1 MKKKHL
7 VFLFLLYGLS
17 VQAQKERVFT
27 AEQLRNDFQFLKE
40 SFDKYNP
47 ALGVFHP
54 TDDYEALYD
63 SLYNSLNDEMTD
75 VAFYPYLVQLGAAT
89 KEGHTFISSSDTI
102 SNIFKGFFNG
112 SFSYFPLSIRCID
125 ERIYIWGNFSAD
137 STLQRGDE
145 ILRIN
150 GEEVGSIMQRLQDF
164 VIADGDITS
173 SKKTKAESSF
183 ASHYFWFIDQPEKF
197 VITYRS
203 QQSST
208 VQKARIS
215 ALPRDSMITW
225 RNARYG
231 PPASIK
237 ESKDIVYTFDIKDG
251 IATLDLNTFNRQ
263 QKDKYKIKPK
273 KLYKEIFT
281 QLAKEEIEHLVID
294 VRSNTGG
301 RREFAKHLLPYL
313 MKRDYSGVIY
323 QDVSWKGKVNKK
335 RFPKKSKRAFKGQVY
350 VLTNATTFSNG
361 SVVTIYA
368 KEYGDAIVIGQEPGS
383 RYEGFAAGSTQYV
396 VLPNTKIKVGIPRY
410 LIQNVYPSAKTKLKN
425 RGIVPDYPIEYSFSD
440 LLEKKD
446 KEKEKAMELIKEIS
460 K

>member
-1 MKKKHL
+1 MKKERL
-7 VFLFLLYGLS
+7 VFLFLLYCLS
-17 VQAQKERVFT
+17 IQAQKERVFT
-27 AEQLRNDFQFLKE
+27 PVQLRNDFQFLKK

-54 TDDYEALYD
+54 TDKYEALYD
-63 SLYNSLNDEMTD
+63 SLYNSLNEEMTD
-75 VAFYPYLVQLGAAT
+75 LAFYPYLVQLGVAT
-89 KEGHTFISSSDTI
+89 REGHTFISSSDTI

-112 SFSYFPLSIRCID
+112 SFSYFPFSIRCID
-125 ERIYIWGNFSAD
+125 ERVYIWGNFSPD

-150 GEEVGSIMQRLQDF
+150 GEAIGSIMQRLQDF
-164 VIADGDITS
+164 VITDGDIKS
-173 SKKTKAESSF
+173 SKKAKTESSF
-183 ASHYFWFIDQPEKF
+183 ASHYFWFINQPEKF
-197 VITYRS
+197 DITYRS

-208 VQKARIS
+208 VQESGIP
-215 ALPRDSMITW
+215 ALTRDSMITW
-225 RNARYG
+225 RNRRYG
-231 PPASIK
+231 QPPSIS
-237 ESKDIVYTFDIKDG
+237 ESKDVVYTFEIKDG
-251 IATLDLNTFNRQ
+251 VANLDLNTFNRQ
-263 QKDKYKIKPK
+263 QKEKYKIKPK

-313 MKRDYSGVIY
+313 MKRNYSGVIY
-323 QDVSWKGKVNKK
+323 QDVSWKGRVNKK
-335 RFPKKSKRAFKGQVY
+335 RFPKKSKLAFEGQIY
-350 VLTNATTFSNG
+350 VLTNANTFSNG

-410 LIQNVYPSAKTKLKN
+410 LIQTVYPPTKTKLKN
-425 RGIVPDYPIEYSFSD
+425 RGAVPDYPVQYSLPD

-446 KEKEKAMELIKEIS
+446 KEMEKAMELIKEIS
-460 K
+460 Q